1 MKRTLL
7 LLNLVITLS
16 IFSQTPEQRD
26 KILQSYDMDR
36 INSLVE
42 KLKSDE
48 LQQKEIK
55 NKFLTDT
62 HKIKKLTVLPGKA
75 LSLQSHKKRSEH
87 WVVISGVASVIKG
100 NDEFILNKN
109 ESTFIPVNTKHR
121 LTNKSK
127 NILVIIEVQTGKY
140 FGEDDIKRY
149 DDIYGRLK

>member
-1 MKRTLL
+1 MNYEHK
-7 LLNLVITLS
+7 ITLRPWGYFENIS
-16 IFSQTPEQRD
+16 S
-26 KILQSYDMDR
+26 
-36 INSLVE
+36 N
-42 KLKSDE
+42 
-48 LQQKEIK
+48 
-55 NKFLTDT
+55 NT

-87 WVVISGVASVIKG
+87 WVVISGIASVIKG

-149 DDIYGRLK
+149 DDIYGRIK

>member
-1 MKRTLL
+1 M
-7 LLNLVITLS
+7 
-16 IFSQTPEQRD
+16 
-26 KILQSYDMDR
+26 
-36 INSLVE
+36 
-42 KLKSDE
+42 
-48 LQQKEIK
+48 
-55 NKFLTDT
+55 
-62 HKIKKLTVLPGKA
+62 PGKA
-75 LSLQSHKKRSEH
+75 LSLQSHKQRSEH

-149 DDIYGRLK
+149 DDIYGRIK